1 MTLEEMQKKIQIAED
16 IENIKM
22 LQYHYVNCLILTK
35 WDDILECFAEDAE
48 VDIGGE
54 EKSDRIIK
62 GKAAI
67 GSLFKEGV
75 SISHI
80 GKEGILAAHPII
92 HVDGNSAVGTWLA
105 YFMHIRSRGKEPLL
119 DWMQGF
125 YECRYVKENGKWKFS
140 FLKWRARLKVSKR
153 DVI

>member
-1 MTLEEMQKKIQIAED
+1 MTLEEMQKKLQIAED

-22 LQYHYVNCLILTK
+22 LQYHYVNSLILTK
-35 WDDILECFAEDAE
+35 WDDILECFAGDAE

-54 EKSDRIIK
+54 EKGDSIIK

-67 GSLFKEGV
+67 GRLFKEGV
-75 SISHI
+75 SISHV

-92 HVDGNSAVGTWLA
+92 HVNGDSAAGTWLA

-140 FLKWRARLKVSKR
+140 YLKWRARLKVSKQ
-153 DVI
+153 DIV